1 MNKLSILLF
10 CITMTLILKFKL
22 YEILDYV
29 VRQELKVFSDEV
41 IRFGN
46 RSKNP
51 QWHNL
56 ERYFEK

>member
-1 MNKLSILLF
+1 M
-10 CITMTLILKFKL
+10 
-22 YEILDYV
+22 ILDYV
-29 VRQELKVFSDEV
+29 VRQELNVFSDEV

-56 ERYFEK
+56 DRYFEK

>member
-1 MNKLSILLF
+1 MNKLTILFF
-10 CITMTLILKFKL
+10 CIIMTLILKFQL
-22 YEILDYV
+22 YMILDYV
-29 VRQELKVFSDEV
+29 VRQELNVFSDEV

-56 ERYFEK
+56 DRYFEK